1 MIVYAS
7 FARSFL
13 CNCLSQFYTVSLQI
27 KLMRRLYQQ
36 CISFF
41 PTEKKQNKKLFTNLS
56 GHLCIR
62 VVCVRFTTNNYCLGC
77 LIS

>member
-7 FARSFL
+7 FARSFFMQL
-13 CNCLSQFYTVSLQI
+13 LISILHRFLANKSCVGCINSVSV
-27 KLMRRLYQQ
+27 
-36 CISFF
+36 F
-41 PTEKKQNKKLFTNLS
+41 PHRKKKQNKKLFTNLS

-62 VVCVRFTTNNYCLGC
+62 VVCVRLTTNNYCLGC